1 ARHHHLAAV
10 AGGTVAAP
18 ALARAAGFAV
28 ASLDALSHDGSPP
41 GRRIASRYSRDMPP
55 VGHGRGCSSTARP
68 LGVYTK
74 LPRQAAA
81 RSAQH
86 SLPSPLSPGL
96 QLIHRDDPHAPQT
109 DQREMRLHIAL
120 KSIKAHA

>member
-1 ARHHHLAAV
+1 APPTSGDGAIAGPLRAQALAGARHHHLAAV

-18 ALARAAGFAV
+18 AVARAAGFAV

-81 RSAQH
+81 RS
-86 SLPSPLSPGL
+86 
-96 QLIHRDDPHAPQT
+96 
-109 DQREMRLHIAL
+109 
-120 KSIKAHA
+120 